1 MSLKKK
7 FKRDYIILEYRDINF
22 RNKERVVPKAYAK
35 VEVNNGNFTIALYVE
50 NLRFVKEGYRVLAID
65 NKNEVIE
72 LGVINLSEQ
81 GKGEYTFNLDNDEI
95 DIKAIAILHE
105 DNIPLIGFKGAKIDN
120 YEEILLNS
128 DKEENEESKED
139 EEYYYTEYEYVEV
152 DEYKE
157 YETTEEVAPKE
168 KTYEEVPREYKNIE
182 KVYIKDDVIN
192 EEIQESKYMPGILL
206 MPRQIKKGLKNFKE
220 VKPFKY
226 DYIKRSRWWKIDI
239 NPMTLCGYSMPNLG
253 YVNSLNYTMYSDSI
267 MQSYKYR
274 HYLFGV
280 QYDDYNR
287 RKYYVYAVP
296 GKKNEQPD
304 KGLTGFTKY
313 QCCDDKDE
321 SLGYWLCFIEC
332 KSRKIL
338 K

>member
-1 MSLKKK
+1 M
-7 FKRDYIILEYRDINF
+7 
-22 RNKERVVPKAYAK
+22 
-35 VEVNNGNFTIALYVE
+35 
-50 NLRFVKEGYRVLAID
+50 
-65 NKNEVIE
+65 
-72 LGVINLSEQ
+72 
-81 GKGEYTFNLDNDEI
+81 
-95 DIKAIAILHE
+95 
-105 DNIPLIGFKGAKIDN
+105 
-120 YEEILLNS
+120 
-128 DKEENEESKED
+128 
-139 EEYYYTEYEYVEV
+139 
-152 DEYKE
+152 
-157 YETTEEVAPKE
+157 
-168 KTYEEVPREYKNIE
+168 
-182 KVYIKDDVIN
+182 YIKDDVIN

>member
-105 DNIPLIGFKGAKIDN
+105 DNIPLVGFKGAKIDN

-168 KTYEEVPREYKNIE
+168 KAYEEVPREYKNIE

-192 EEIQESKYMPGILL
+192 EEIQESKYMPVLL
-206 MPRQIKKGLKNFKE
+206 P
-220 VKPFKY
+220 
-226 DYIKRSRWWKIDI
+226 
-239 NPMTLCGYSMPNLG
+239 
-253 YVNSLNYTMYSDSI
+253 
-267 MQSYKYR
+267 
-274 HYLFGV
+274 
-280 QYDDYNR
+280 
-287 RKYYVYAVP
+287 
-296 GKKNEQPD
+296 
-304 KGLTGFTKY
+304 
-313 QCCDDKDE
+313 
-321 SLGYWLCFIEC
+321 
-332 KSRKIL
+332 
-338 K
+338 